1 MLKTLN
7 VKNKMK
13 NNGKLCN
20 KLPKKFQKTGQYLY
34 KIWLI
39 INFEKNLR
47 EFFEKKSSFELIYV
61 FTSIKVGSKDFC

>member
-1 MLKTLN
+1 MEIYVINCPRNFK
-7 VKNKMK
+7 
-13 NNGKLCN
+13 
-20 KLPKKFQKTGQYLY
+20 KTGQYLY